1 MIPILSRRHF
11 IMGLTALAA
20 VRTAKAQEIDDLYGD
35 EGYPGDGFDSDDHGF
50 YDDESGYDPAL
61 LPPAES
67 EIDFPIEPV
76 DLKKIPQ
83 QFRRQIV
90 PYDGTELPGTIVVD
104 PAHRFLYHV
113 REGGEAMRYGV
124 GVGRAGFAWSG
135 VAEIAMKRRWPR
147 WVPPRSMVARDERAA
162 KWANGQPGGPDNPL
176 GARALYLYAD
186 GKDTLY
192 RIHGTNDPT
201 SIGKAVSSGCIRM
214 LNEDVAELF
223 LQVPLKTQVVV
234 RGANGAAVSQVDGGG
249 EPVFGQG
256 LY

>member
-1 MIPILSRRHF
+1 MSPNLSRRHF
-11 IMGLTALAA
+11 MAGAAALAA
-20 VRTAKAQEIDDLYGD
+20 FRTAAMAQDVELYDDDSAAL
-35 EGYPGDGFDSDDHGF
+35 SDDYYGF

-67 EIDFPIEPV
+67 EIDFTIEAV
-76 DLKKIPQ
+76 DLQKIPEE
-83 QFRRQIV
+83 FRRQIV
-90 PYDGTELPGTIVVD
+90 TYDGPELPGTIVVD
-104 PAHRFLYHV
+104 PAQRFLYHV
-113 REGGEAMRYGV
+113 LEGGQAMRYGV

-147 WVPPRSMVARDERAA
+147 WVPPKEMAARDENAA

-186 GKDTLY
+186 GADTLY

-201 SIGKAVSSGCIRM
+201 SIGKAKSSGCVRM
-214 LNEDVAELF
+214 LNEDIAELF
-223 LQVPLKTQVVV
+223 VQVPLHTQVVV
-234 RGANGAAVSQVDGGG
+234 RSTGVDGLSQTVG
-249 EPVFGQG
+249 EKSLGQG